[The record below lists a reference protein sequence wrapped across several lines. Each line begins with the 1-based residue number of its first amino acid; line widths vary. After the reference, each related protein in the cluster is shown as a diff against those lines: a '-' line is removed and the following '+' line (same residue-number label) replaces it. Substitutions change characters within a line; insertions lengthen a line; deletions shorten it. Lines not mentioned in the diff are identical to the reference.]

1 MIRGLYTS
9 ATGMLAQQKKMDT
22 ITNNIANVDTAGF
35 KKDGVVTRA
44 FDEELT
50 RRLNDK
56 TLAENVTIV
65 KKIGDM
71 SLGAFVQEVYT
82 DFTQANLEQTNNS
95 LDVALDSEGFI
106 AINHTNTAGE
116 VSEKY
121 TRDGIFT
128 RNAGGILMTTDGYS
142 VAGVENETIELR
154 DGEVYI
160 DESGAVYVDDEY
172 IDTIKIVNFENMG
185 TLRKYGENLWDI
197 TEETNFTEYTG
208 NVLQGFRE
216 GSNVNTVS
224 EMVSM
229 ITAMR
234 AYEVNQKMIQT
245 HDQTLSKAVND
256 IK

>member
-22 ITNNIANVDTAGF
+22 ITNNMANADTAGF

-50 RRLNDK
+50 RRLNDE
-56 TLAENVTIV
+56 TQIEGTTIV

-71 SLGAFVQEVYT
+71 SLGSFVQQVYT
-82 DFTQANLEQTNNS
+82 DFSQANVNQTDNK
-95 LDVALDSEGFI
+95 LDIALDSQGFI
-106 AINHTNTAGE
+106 AINHVNRAGE
-116 VSEKY
+116 TTEKY

-128 RNAGGILMTTDGYS
+128 RNQDGVLMTTDGYS
-142 VAGVENETIELR
+142 VAGVENDTIELG

-160 DESGAVYVDDEY
+160 DNSGAVYVNDEY
-172 IDTIKIVNFENMG
+172 IDTIKIVDFEN
-185 TLRKYGENLWDI
+185 LDSIRKYGENLWQT
-197 TEETNFTEYTG
+197 TEDSRQTAYTG

-216 GSNVNTVS
+216 GSNVNTVT
-224 EMVSM
+224 EMVNM